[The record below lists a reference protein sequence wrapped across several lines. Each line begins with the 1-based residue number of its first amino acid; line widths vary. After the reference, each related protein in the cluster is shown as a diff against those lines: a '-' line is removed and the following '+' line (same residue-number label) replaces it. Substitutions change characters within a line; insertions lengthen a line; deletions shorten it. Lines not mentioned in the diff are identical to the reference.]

1 MLLKT
6 QSLKNLSDI
15 GDKSTAEIVK
25 EVAAS
30 SSIYSILPQ
39 VSFKRFL
46 WSELS
51 QVKYS
56 TVSYM
61 SSTKWSTLLEFMF
74 GINGVQSEFV
84 FVDAF
89 CLGRAKKDLD
99 KAALLAAIK
108 KLFEK
113 SREHHIFEPGSIIN
127 GWTWHDLSLLS
138 PIVRPTLH
146 SSTNDAPLI
155 EMLVDR
161 IKEDGFDFPDFSDPE
176 DRDTV
181 RSSILERWTTMA
193 RFNERVLDTV
203 GTALDLAQVHSLTHS
218 LCKRFLPAYLYIR
231 ASVSILQYYQCMLSY
246 QPVN

>member
-6 QSLKNLSDI
+6 QSLKNLRDI
-15 GDKSTAEIVK
+15 GDKSTTEIVK

-30 SSIYSILPQ
+30 SSVLTILPQ
-39 VSFKRFL
+39 DSFKRFS

-61 SSTKWSTLLEFMF
+61 PSTKWSTLLEFID
-74 GINGVQSEFV
+74 GINGVQSDFM

-89 CLGRAKKDLD
+89 CLGGAKKDLD

-113 SREHHIFEPGSIIN
+113 SSEHHIFEPGSILD
-127 GWTWHDLSLLS
+127 GLTWHDLSLLRS
-138 PIVRPTLH
+138 IVRPTLH
-146 SSTNDAPLI
+146 SSTDDAPLI
-155 EMLVDR
+155 DLLIRR
-161 IKEDGFDFPDFSDPE
+161 IKEDGFDIAKFSNTE

-181 RSSILERWTTMA
+181 RNSILERWITMEC
-193 RFNERVLDTV
+193 FNERVLDTV
-203 GTALDLAQVHSLTHS
+203 GTSLDLAQVHSLTHS
-218 LCKRFLPAYLYIR
+218 LYRRFLPAYSYIR
-231 ASVSILQYYQCMLSY
+231 ASDSILQYYQYILTC
-246 QPVN
+246 QPVS